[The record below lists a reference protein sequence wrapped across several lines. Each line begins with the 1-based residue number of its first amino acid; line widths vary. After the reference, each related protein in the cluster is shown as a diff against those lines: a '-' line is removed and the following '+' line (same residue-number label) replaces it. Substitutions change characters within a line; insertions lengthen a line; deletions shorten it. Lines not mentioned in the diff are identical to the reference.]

1 MWKSPGPG
9 DSMAPE
15 RMRILH
21 LFSDWKWT
29 GPAEPVVDLVKALAA
44 RGLDVRFACSPLPF
58 EVEDSIVRR
67 AGERGITPI
76 TAFRLAKH
84 FDFFA
89 NRRDTEALARHIDA
103 EAIDIVHAHRLQ
115 DHWIAAAAIRKSARQ
130 PFLVRTC
137 HDGVPQKRSFR
148 NRRLYKDRTD
158 LLIQHSREGYQADGS
173 TFIMNRRLVYL
184 PPAVDTERFDPEKVS
199 GDLREEL
206 KIGKDEIVAGVVA
219 RIQEH
224 RRFDLLLEGFRRIV
238 YKYQNLKLVLVGRGT
253 KMEQVAVRPVKK
265 MKIEDKVVFAG
276 YRRDDY
282 LQAMK
287 TFDILVFMAPG
298 SDGTCRALLQAL
310 AMGIPAV
317 TPTIGILPELVQDGV
332 NGFLASPGSAGD
344 ISEGLARLVRDP
356 VLRKRFAAN
365 ARRIVLERYSLA
377 DQAKRVE
384 AEYRKLMGSSRAARL
399 AAAPPAPEALPAG

>member
-1 MWKSPGPG
+1 MKV
-9 DSMAPE
+9 
-15 RMRILH
+15 LH

-29 GPAEPVVDLVKALAA
+29 GPAEPAVDLVKTLVG
-44 RGLDVRFACSPLPF
+44 RGLDVRLAVSPLPF
-58 EVEDSIVRR
+58 EAEDSIIRR
-67 AGERGITPI
+67 ARERGIAPI
-76 TAFRLAKH
+76 TDFRLAKH

-89 NRRDTEALARHIDA
+89 NRRDAEALARYIDA
-103 EAIDIVHAHRLQ
+103 EGIDIVHAHRLQ
-115 DHWIAAAAIRKSARQ
+115 DHWIAALAIRKAARK

-137 HDGVPQKRSFR
+137 HDGVPQKKSLR
-148 NRRLYKDRTD
+148 NRWLYKDKTD

-173 TFIMNRRLVYL
+173 TFIMNRRLVFL
-184 PPAVDTERFDPEKVS
+184 PPAVDVERFDPSKIP
-199 GDLREEL
+199 GDLRAEL
-206 KIGKDEIVAGVVA
+206 KIAPDELVVGVVA

-224 RRFDLLLEGFRRIV
+224 RRFDLLLEGFRRII
-238 YKYQNLKLVLVGRGT
+238 YKYTNMKLVLVGRGT

-265 MKIEDKVVFAG
+265 LKLEDKVVFAG

-282 LQAMK
+282 LQALK

-344 ISEGLARLVRDP
+344 ISEGLARLARDP

-399 AAAPPAPEALPAG
+399 AAVPPAPEALPAG

>member
-1 MWKSPGPG
+1 
-9 DSMAPE
+9 
-15 RMRILH
+15 MRILH

-29 GPAEPVVDLVKALAA
+29 GPAEPVLDLVKALSA

-58 EVEDSIVRR
+58 DAQDAIEKR
-67 AGERGITPI
+67 ARERGITPI
-76 TAFRLAKH
+76 TSFRLAKH

-89 NRRDTEALARHIDA
+89 NRKDAEALARHIDA
-103 EAIDIVHAHRLQ
+103 EGIDIVHAHRLQ
-115 DHWIAAAAIRKSARQ
+115 DHWVAAAAVKRSARK

-137 HDGVPQKRSFR
+137 HDGVPQKRSIR
-148 NRRLYKDRTD
+148 NRILYKDKTD
-158 LLIQHSREGYQADGS
+158 LLIQLTRDGYQADGS
-173 TFIMNRRLVYL
+173 TFRMNRRLVYL
-184 PPAVDTERFDPEKVS
+184 PPGVDTDRFDPAKVE
-199 GDLREEL
+199 GDLRDEL
-206 KIGKDEIVAGVVA
+206 AIRRDEIAVGVVA

-224 RRFDLLLEGFRRIV
+224 RRFDLLLEGFRRII

-253 KMEQVAVRPVKK
+253 KMEQVAVRPVKR

-282 LQAMK
+282 LQALK

-310 AMGIPAV
+310 SMGVPAV
-317 TPTIGILPELVQDGV
+317 TPTVGILPEIVQDGV

-344 ISEGLARLVRDP
+344 IAEGLARLVRDP
-356 VLRKRFAAN
+356 VLRKRMAAN
-365 ARRIVLERYSLA
+365 ARRLVIERFSLA

-384 AEYRKLMGSSRAARL
+384 AEYRKLMASSRAGRL
-399 AAAPPAPEALPAG
+399 AAAPQAPEALPAN